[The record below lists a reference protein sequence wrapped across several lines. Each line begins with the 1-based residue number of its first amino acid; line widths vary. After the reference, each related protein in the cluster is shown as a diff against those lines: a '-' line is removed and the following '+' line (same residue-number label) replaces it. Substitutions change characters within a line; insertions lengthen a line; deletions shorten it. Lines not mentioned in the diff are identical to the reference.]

1 MFYIN
6 GFIQPRNYQTRT
18 PRRLFYKLPASSEI
32 SRDVGWSLEGINRDR
47 VKLYKKVF
55 ISRWLSVIYKICE
68 TSYVSL
74 TETCIV
80 SYYRTTTI
88 QEYRN

>member
-32 SRDVGWSLEGINRDR
+32 SRDVGWSLEWINRETFT
-47 VKLYKKVF
+47 LYTK
-55 ISRWLSVIYKICE
+55 
-68 TSYVSL
+68 SL
-74 TETCIV
+74 FP
-80 SYYRTTTI
+80 
-88 QEYRN
+88 